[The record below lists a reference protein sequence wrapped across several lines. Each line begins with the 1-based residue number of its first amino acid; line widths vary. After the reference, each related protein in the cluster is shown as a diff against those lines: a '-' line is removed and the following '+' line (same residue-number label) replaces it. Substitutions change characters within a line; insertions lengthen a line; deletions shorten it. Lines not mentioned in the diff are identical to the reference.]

1 MLSRGKFI
9 VLEGLDGSGKTTQL
23 QLLHERMQQHCKQR
37 KCFATR
43 EPSESFPGLLCR
55 GISRRSIQVENETI
69 AMLFAADRY
78 EHVVG
83 ELLPQLEQGN
93 HILCDRYYFS
103 NFAYQMLSTDLE
115 SLLAYNKKAMD
126 LLHPDVTIYV
136 DVSPEECAARR
147 STSRTSEELYE
158 KVDTAKKIYRNY
170 MTAFDALQQ
179 SERVVTINGN
189 RDAQTVADSIWNFLT
204 EQVFDKDDLI

>member
-23 QLLHERMQQHCKQR
+23 QLLHQRMQQQCKQR
-37 KCFATR
+37 KCCATR

-83 ELLPQLEQGN
+83 ELLPQIEQGN

-103 NFAYQMLSTDLE
+103 NFAYQMLSTDLD

-147 STSRTSEELYE
+147 SASRTSEELYE

-170 MTAFDALQQ
+170 MTAFDALREKENVIIVDG
-179 SERVVTINGN
+179 SH
-189 RDAQTVADSIWNFLT
+189 DAQTVSDNIWNILVNKFFA
-204 EQVFDKDDLI
+204 QDDLI